1 MVYSLPSLK
10 KNFKGYTMSNASS
23 PLLLLILDGWGQLA
37 TTAHN
42 AIAQAKT
49 PQWDAWCRD
58 YPFTELDAS
67 GTAVGLPEGQI
78 GNSEVGHMHIGA
90 GRIVPQDLV
99 KINQDIESQ
108 AFFKLTPL
116 IRICED
122 SVKRGACLHIMG
134 LLSDGGIHAHQNHLF
149 AFLKIAREH
158 KCPQIAL
165 HLFTDGRDT
174 SPQSA
179 KRNIQ
184 TLETLLRQY
193 PFAKIASLSGRFYS
207 MDRDKRWDRVEK
219 TYNLLTKGAGYHFK
233 NAEDAIDANYNRG
246 IYDEF
251 IEPCFIGNKPTTIK
265 NGDNVFF
272 FNFRSDRAIQLTDAL
287 SNPLFD
293 GFNREYFPKLNQML
307 CMLPY
312 ASYLKVDT
320 VYPEH
325 DVKNSLGEILSK
337 NGFSQLRIAETEKFP
352 HVTFFF
358 NGGKEEEFTNE
369 HRILI
374 SSPKV
379 KTYNLAPKMRA
390 EEITEELV
398 YALESKKYDVIIAN
412 FANAD
417 MVGHCGEM
425 QTTIAAIESLDACFK
440 RLNRALIKNNAHA
453 IITADH
459 GNAEIMFDES
469 TELPHT
475 AHTLSPVPFLYIGK
489 NCQLIRKHGSL
500 TDVAPTVLALLGI
513 EKPQDMTGTSL
524 LRQE

>member
-1 MVYSLPSLK
+1 
-10 KNFKGYTMSNASS
+10 MSIASS
-23 PLLLLILDGWGQLA
+23 PLILLILDGWGQLA

-49 PQWDAWCRD
+49 PQWHAWCQH
-58 YPFTELDAS
+58 YPFTELTAS
-67 GTAVGLPEGQI
+67 GPAVGLPDGQI

-90 GRIVPQDLV
+90 GRIIPQDLV
-99 KINQDIESQ
+99 QINQDIDSH
-108 AFFKLTPL
+108 AFFDLAPL
-116 IRICED
+116 VNICED
-122 SVKRGACLHIMG
+122 TAKRGACLHVMG
-134 LLSDGGIHAHQNHLF
+134 LLSDGGIHSHQKHLF
-149 AFLKIAREH
+149 AFLALARQH
-158 KCPQIAL
+158 QCPKIAL

-179 KRNIQ
+179 KNNIE
-184 TLETLLRQY
+184 TLEALLEQY

-207 MDRDKRWDRVEK
+207 MDRDKRWDRIEK
-219 TYNLLTKGAGYHFK
+219 TYNLLTKGEAPHF
-233 NAEDAIDANYNRG
+233 NTPLAAIEASYTKG

-251 IEPCFIGNKPTTIK
+251 IEPCVIGKAPSIIQD
-265 NGDNVFF
+265 GDNVFF
-272 FNFRSDRAIQLTDAL
+272 FNFRADRAIQLTDAL
-287 SNPLFD
+287 SNLNFD
-293 GFNREYFPKLNQML
+293 GFERERFPKLNQML

-312 ASYLKVDT
+312 ASFLKVAS
-320 VYPEH
+320 VYPAH
-325 DVKNSLGEILSK
+325 SVKNSLGEVLSIH
-337 NGFSQLRIAETEKFP
+337 GFRQLRIAETEKFP

-358 NGGKEEEFTNE
+358 NGGQEQEFANE

-390 EEITEELV
+390 QEITAELIH
-398 YALESKKYDVIIAN
+398 AIQSKKYDVIIAN

-425 QTTIAAIESLDACFK
+425 ATTIEAIESLDDCFK
-440 RLNRALIKNNAHA
+440 QLEEALTRYNAHA

-459 GNAEIMFDES
+459 GNAEIMYDEDKQQA
-469 TELPHT
+469 HT

-489 NCQLIRKHGSL
+489 NCQLRQKHGSL
-500 TDVAPTVLALLGI
+500 IDVAPTVLALLGI

-524 LRQE
+524 LQQE